1 MAGQGLG
8 PFRIPTTP
16 LEAPMRRPRRSLTAA
31 LVLALVTVLATAG
44 AALAAGPAAPR
55 VWLTTGDQAHLLEA
69 QAPAALGAADPAAPT
84 IAVDPATTYQRIEG
98 FGASI
103 TDSSAKVLAAS
114 PDRARIMRDLFEP
127 RTGHGLS

>member
-55 VWLTTGDQAHLLEA
+55 VWLTTGDQAHLLLVQREA
-69 QAPAALGAADPAAPT
+69 RTPT
-84 IAVDPATTYQRIEG
+84 
-98 FGASI
+98 
-103 TDSSAKVLAAS
+103 L
-114 PDRARIMRDLFEP
+114 
-127 RTGHGLS
+127 TGGQKP